1 MKIYINQPTAVREL
15 NISSSTINKIYN
27 LVYKDSLLDDYLT
40 VDSNMIGNINVNYT
54 YSQYVNKINERFPNL
69 DITAKDYYILFKDSA
84 VLQVLLNSGIGD
96 SIGILE
102 SVAQST
108 NSIPRFENNNDIV
121 SFDELKYFINVKKI
135 PGWGFSNCSNLKS
148 IDLSYINTLD
158 KQAFYNCISLETVKG
173 TSNIT
178 SINSAI
184 FQNCSSLHGEID
196 LSNVNSAPQVSIFN
210 GCSNIERIILGDFSH
225 IGSRWHTFDSNR
237 LYFGNCY
244 NLHTVDIKSLNKI
257 YGGSTGGAFRNTHNM
272 QNFVLRCIT
281 VPTITEDSVLQR
293 SSFGS
298 NNVNI
303 YVPDEAIDDYKTQW
317 STVADYIYPLS
328 EYTPIEINNDNNI

>member
-27 LVYKDSLLDDYLT
+27 LVYKDSLIDDYLT
-40 VDSNMIGNINVNYT
+40 ADSNMIGNINTNYT

-108 NSIPRFENNNDIV
+108 NSIPKFENNTDIV
-121 SFDELKYFINVKKI
+121 SFDELKYFVNVKSI
-135 PGWGFSNCSNLKS
+135 PGWGFNNCSNLKS
-148 IDLSYINTLD
+148 IDLSYINTLNT
-158 KQAFYNCISLETVKG
+158 QAFCNCTSLETVKG

-178 SINSAI
+178 SISNGV
-184 FQNCSSLHGEID
+184 FQNCSSLQGEID
-196 LSNVNSAPQVSIFN
+196 LSAVSITPDASIFN
-210 GCSNIERIILGDFSH
+210 GCSNIERIILGDLNF
-225 IGSRWHTFDSNR
+225 IGKRWHEFDAKR
-237 LYFGNCY
+237 LFFGNCY
-244 NLHTVDIKSLNKI
+244 NLHTVDIKSLTEI
-257 YGGSTGGAFRNTHNM
+257 TGGSIGGAFLNTHNM
-272 QNFVLRCIT
+272 QNFVLRCAI
-281 VPTITEDSVLQR
+281 VPTLASDSSALQR

-328 EYTPIEINNDNNI
+328 EYTPIEINNE